1 MAIFASS
8 ALRLLIGLTIALS
21 FIAFFTPTDSVSAV
35 AASFTMPAA
44 LRNLEVTIEQME
56 KDPVLLRTSVKNNN
70 DVPVTI
76 LSYGSPLDA
85 LAIQLGT
92 LYITPKDESAPLEIL
107 QIEASRLWPPADDAL
122 IEIAPGST
130 AFWESTLQEPVVP
143 MDRIFKGATVQLKGT
158 WSSVWT
164 KEKKDID
171 YSSLEEGSRA
181 NETLTGPYRSN
192 VLEIEVA

>member
-107 QIEASRLWPPADDAL
+107 QIEASRLWPPAD
-122 IEIAPGST
+122 
-130 AFWESTLQEPVVP
+130 
-143 MDRIFKGATVQLKGT
+143 
-158 WSSVWT
+158 
-164 KEKKDID
+164 
-171 YSSLEEGSRA
+171 
-181 NETLTGPYRSN
+181 
-192 VLEIEVA
+192 